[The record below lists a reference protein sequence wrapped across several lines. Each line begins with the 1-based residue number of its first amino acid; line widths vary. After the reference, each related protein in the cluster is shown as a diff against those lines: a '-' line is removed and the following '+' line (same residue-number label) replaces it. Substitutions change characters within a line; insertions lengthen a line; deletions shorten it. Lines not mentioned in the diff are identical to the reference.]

1 MCVAEVSFQNLAE
14 QGNADIAGLFEPAIG
29 LRLCDQLPVAQNRSV
44 EGRLLLV
51 GLLCGKRCRDQK
63 CCSSE

>member
-1 MCVAEVSFQNLAE
+1 MCVPEVSFQNLAE

-29 LRLCDQLPVAQNRSV
+29 LRLCEQLPVAQNRSV